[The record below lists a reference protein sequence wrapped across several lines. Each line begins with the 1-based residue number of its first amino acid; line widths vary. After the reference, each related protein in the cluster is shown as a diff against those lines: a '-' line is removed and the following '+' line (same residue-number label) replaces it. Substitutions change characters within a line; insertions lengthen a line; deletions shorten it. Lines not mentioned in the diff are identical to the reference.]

1 VMKPTDSTGR
11 PADSTGPGKP
21 SPPDSNAGGIFDGG
35 FDTYKTLT
43 SADYSALFKSGLIT
57 LDANTLLDLY
67 RYHAETRQALLDTL
81 ARLEGRLWVPHQAML
96 EFFENRIS
104 VIESRAE
111 EAEQVI
117 EDLQKKEIDLESV
130 VRQWANRTGFPKE
143 KSGAMIDTIRVTVN
157 TVAAQI
163 GDHVSDDSISQAE
176 DTAKDPVLA
185 SLNSILQKSVGAPLP
200 DAELLSAMKEA
211 KQRIIDKRPP
221 GWRDANKRRNP
232 EGDYLIWYETLREAR
247 CRQADVLL
255 VTGDVKDDWWRKEH
269 GEARGPLPE
278 LAYEMRETAGVRLF
292 MLRPESLL
300 IHARDILKIRV
311 SNDAVED
318 AQRVTAGPV
327 QRYPRIEEGTGR
339 RYVRS
344 DLTGP
349 GIRPSLSYE
358 WHGARPPQG
367 RHWMYSEDKMDQM
380 YADGG
385 IDFTSTGRP
394 VRKRYLD
401 EQSEQR
407 ELPER
412 G

>member
-1 VMKPTDSTGR
+1 MKPSDSTGR
-11 PADSTGPGKP
+11 PADSTGPARKP
-21 SPPDSNAGGIFDGG
+21 SPPDSNVGGIFDGG
-35 FDTYKTLT
+35 FDTYKTVT
-43 SADYSALFKSGLIT
+43 SADYSALFKTGLIT

-67 RYHAETRQALLDTL
+67 RYHVETRQALLDTL
-81 ARLEGRLWVPHQAML
+81 AQLEGRLWVPHQAMF
-96 EFFENRIS
+96 EFFENRVS
-104 VIESRAE
+104 VIESRAD

-117 EDLQKKEIDLESV
+117 EDLQKKEIDLESA
-130 VRQWANRTGFPKE
+130 VRQWANRTGLSRD
-143 KSGAMIDTIRVTVN
+143 KSGAMIDTIRVAVN

-163 GDHVSDDSISQAE
+163 RDDLSDDSISQAE

-185 SLNSILQKSVGAPLP
+185 SLNSILQKSVGGPLP
-200 DAELLSAMKEA
+200 DAELLNALKEA

-247 CRQADVLL
+247 CRKADVLL
-255 VTGDVKDDWWRKEH
+255 VTGDIKDDWWRREH

-278 LAYEMRETAGVRLF
+278 LAHEMHETAGVRLF

-318 AQRVTAGPV
+318 ARRVTSGTV
-327 QRYPRIEEGTGR
+327 QRYARIEEGTGR
-339 RYVRS
+339 RYVQS

-367 RHWMYSEDKMDQM
+367 RHWMYSEDNMDKM
-380 YADGG
+380 YADGN

-401 EQSEQR
+401 EQSEQS
-407 ELPER
+407 ELPES